1 MNLDAR
7 IVVVMLAA
15 HIFLIGCE
23 KNTVS
28 TESSSAPQ
36 SLEAPTPVLGSE
48 IIPSEAVE
56 PSPSALVSTQNPTNN
71 IPPMADS
78 GTSSLEIPQTSEGTE
93 AGSSSGK
100 VAAMAGILENQRP
113 QTLDIAS
120 IGQSLKDPA
129 PLANDPDFL
138 DVNFNQL
145 ASFKYDIPD
154 AFMLLKEGDPEPANK
169 PVIPETIRSLSG
181 KKVAV
186 TGFMLPLKVENGLVT
201 ELLLMR
207 DQSMCCFGTVPEIN
221 EWISIKADKTGFK
234 PINDQAVTFFGEL
247 KVDEIRENGYLVGI
261 YEMDGYRMVGP
272 NNLKEF

>member
-7 IVVVMLAA
+7 LVVVMLAA

-23 KNTVS
+23 KKTAS
-28 TESSSAPQ
+28 TEVSGAPRAVGEP
-36 SLEAPTPVLGSE
+36 SPVLGTE
-48 IIPSEAVE
+48 IIPGGPAVSEMSPQVSSE
-56 PSPSALVSTQNPTNN
+56 PLTNN
-71 IPPMADS
+71 IPPMDS
-78 GTSSLEIPQTSEGTE
+78 GTSSPAIPQTSGEALTE
-93 AGSSSGK
+93 SASGK

-129 PLANDPDFL
+129 PLANDPNFL

-154 AFMLLKEGDPEPANK
+154 SFMLLKEGDPEPTNK
-169 PVIPETIRSLSG
+169 PVIPESIRGLSG

-221 EWISIKADKTGFK
+221 EWISVKADKEGFK

-247 KVDEIRENGYLVGI
+247 RVDEIRENGYLVGI